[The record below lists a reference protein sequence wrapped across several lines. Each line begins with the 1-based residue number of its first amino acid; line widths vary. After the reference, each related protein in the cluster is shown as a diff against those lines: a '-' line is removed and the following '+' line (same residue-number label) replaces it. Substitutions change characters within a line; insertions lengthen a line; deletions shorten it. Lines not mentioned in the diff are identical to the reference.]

1 MHSLFSMATMACIG
15 FATCLALAPAA
26 ATAQDPPDPPGPVS
40 GLVNSELPNWLWM
53 GGEERVRLEA
63 LHGAGF
69 QPGRDTYPLQR
80 LRLQL
85 GVRVRPWLKFSF
97 EGQDSRVFFHDVA
110 PAPASLRNPMD
121 LRQGYLELGDAESG
135 HIRLRAGRQSLHFGA
150 GRLVEDS
157 EWSNTGRTFDA
168 ARLTLHG
175 GAFQL
180 DAFSGAP
187 VEVNR
192 TGFDEPAGTERL
204 HGLYGSIE
212 KWIPNATVEPYLL
225 WRRMDLGFH
234 EGTAP
239 GWLDSKTTGFR
250 WVGVLPRGFDY
261 EMESMLQRGR
271 WANQRISAWGSY
283 WTLGYTRFESRYRP
297 RFFMQLDRGSGDRNP
312 NDNIHGG
319 FSTLYSAA
327 DDGYD
332 TASLFGG
339 ANVMHARPG
348 ATLQLKRNF
357 ALTLA
362 YHSYWR
368 VSKFDGLYNGPGQTI
383 VAAGASQ
390 GRHIGQGSDLQAAWK
405 PGRNTSVDLT
415 FGRLMPGEFLR
426 HGGHGSAYNYLFL
439 SVAQRF

>member
-1 MHSLFSMATMACIG
+1 MNIRNFRASRARIGLLAALSLMPIC
-15 FATCLALAPAA
+15 ALAEEPPEPSGAASGYAASKLPA
-26 ATAQDPPDPPGPVS
+26 
-40 GLVNSELPNWLWM
+40 WLWFS
-53 GGEERVRLEA
+53 GEERVRVES

-80 LRLQL
+80 LRLKL
-85 GVRVRPWLKFSF
+85 GIRARPWLRFAF
-97 EGQDSRVFFHDVA
+97 EGQDSRVFLHDVS

-121 LRQGYLELGDAESG
+121 LRQGYVEIGDAETGWISV
-135 HIRLRAGRQSLHFGA
+135 RAGRQPLHFGE
-150 GRLVEDS
+150 GRLMEDS
-157 EWSNTGRTFDA
+157 DWSNTGRTFDA
-168 ARLTLHG
+168 ARLTLRG
-175 GAFQL
+175 GPIRL
-180 DAFSGAP
+180 DVFSGAP

-192 TGFDEPAGTERL
+192 TGFDEPAGRERL

-225 WRRMDLGFH
+225 WRRMDLGSH

-250 WVGVLPRGFDY
+250 WAGILPRGFDY
-261 EMESMLQRGR
+261 EIETMMQRGR
-271 WANQRISAWGSY
+271 KAHQTISAWGSY

-312 NDNIHGG
+312 NDGVYGG

-348 ATLQLKRNF
+348 ATFQLKRSL

-368 VSKFDGLYNGPGQTI
+368 VSELDGLYNGPGQII
-383 VAAGASQ
+383 VAPSASQ

-405 PGRNTSVDLT
+405 PGRYTSVGLT
-415 FGRLMPGEFLR
+415 YGRLMPGEFLR
-426 HGGHGSAYNYLFL
+426 RGGHGFAYNYLFL
-439 SVAQRF
+439 SVTQRF